1 MSCDDFDTM
10 AREFT
15 VACQIAANWKDVYF
29 GARYSTRIKSA
40 IEDLERAI
48 EKARQ
53 HPKINPWGDEL
64 EVAGNDP
71 AAGARGGSR

>member
-1 MSCDDFDTM
+1 MIDDFDTM

-15 VACQIAANWKDVYF
+15 VACQIAANWNDVYF
-29 GARYSTRIKSA
+29 GAAYSTRIKSA

-53 HPKINPWGDEL
+53 HSEINPWHEL

-71 AAGARGGSR
+71 AAGARGRPR